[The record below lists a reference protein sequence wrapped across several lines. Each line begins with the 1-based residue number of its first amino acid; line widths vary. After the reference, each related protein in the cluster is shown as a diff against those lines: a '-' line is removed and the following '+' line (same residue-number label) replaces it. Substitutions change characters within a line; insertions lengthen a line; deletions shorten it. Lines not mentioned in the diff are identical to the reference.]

1 MKVLELGWESAA
13 RISRELVRAFYRLS
27 GAVTHLNAELLF
39 LLPPAMGHGEG
50 VDPVLRGTVRSA
62 RVEPSQRER
71 RSTGNSFRA
80 VPLWLFGPYSPPHL
94 TSQMPAQS
102 TYGAAVVL
110 CRSSADKLS
119 EEIMNQGL
127 S

>member
-1 MKVLELGWESAA
+1 MKVLKLGWESAA
-13 RISRELVRAFYRLS
+13 RISRESGRAFYRLS
-27 GAVTHLNAELLF
+27 RAVTHLNAELLF
-39 LLPPAMGHGEG
+39 LLPTAMGHGEG
-50 VDPVLRGTVRSA
+50 VGHVLWASVRLA

-80 VPLWLFGPYSPPHL
+80 VTLWLFSPYSPPHL

-102 TYGAAVVL
+102 TYGGTIVL
-110 CRSSADKLS
+110 FRSSADKLS